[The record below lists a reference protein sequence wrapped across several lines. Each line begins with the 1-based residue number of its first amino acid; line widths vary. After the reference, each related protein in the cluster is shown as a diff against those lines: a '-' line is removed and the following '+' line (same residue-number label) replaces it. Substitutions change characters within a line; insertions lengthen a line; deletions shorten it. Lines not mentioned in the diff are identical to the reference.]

1 MKDFLIVALIL
12 ALGSCTTPGASTSAS
27 VPAFAPGTDFPVA
40 APPQVDAD
48 ERSLEER
55 DLETIGRR
63 R

>member
-1 MKDFLIVALIL
+1 MKDSLIVVLIL
-12 ALGSCTTPGASTSAS
+12 ALGSCTAPAASTSAP
-27 VPAFAPGTDFPVA
+27 VPASAPVTDFPVA